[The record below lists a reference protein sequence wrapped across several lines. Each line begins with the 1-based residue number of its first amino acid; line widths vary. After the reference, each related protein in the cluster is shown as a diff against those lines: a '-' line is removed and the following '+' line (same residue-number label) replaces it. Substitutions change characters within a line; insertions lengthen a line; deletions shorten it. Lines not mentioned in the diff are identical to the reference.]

1 MSLVVDR
8 LATLGLLPWPEPLA
22 LTAADV
28 SALCSTAPHEG
39 LVALLGAA
47 LELGVVDADDAAVS
61 VVSTEWAERMA
72 WCVQLDTVLLGIG
85 ELLAGA
91 GIDMRVLKGVAIATL
106 DEPDAAWRSYG
117 DVDVLVPADRFL
129 DAVDVLATAGW
140 RPAVPPVSR
149 RWLGAY
155 AKSVTL
161 VDGSGVQVDL
171 HRMLAAGVLGTR
183 VRMAAVL
190 AERQPFTVGGATFHA
205 LAPVHRFLH
214 ACYHAVLG
222 GVAGARHRRD
232 VLLLAHQVVPTEV
245 EARLGEGW
253 SGAVVVKALRW
264 AGAGGGLP
272 EAWADWT
279 RTYVVDPADRSQ
291 LADSL
296 GSFRDGAAAHVR
308 AIAGP
313 VAKVRYLA
321 ALVWPTRGHLAARGR
336 SRPQHLRRLAESTWH
351 RRRSQ

>member
-1 MSLVVDR
+1 MSHVADR

-22 LTAADV
+22 LTAGDV
-28 SALCSTAPHEG
+28 SALCTTAPHEG

-47 LELGVVDADDAAVS
+47 IELGVVEVDDASASAVS
-61 VVSTEWAERMA
+61 AEWAERMA

-85 ELLAGA
+85 ELLARA
-91 GIDMRVLKGVAIATL
+91 GIDIRVLKGVAIATL
-106 DEPDAAWRSYG
+106 DEPDPAWRSYG
-117 DVDVLVPADRFL
+117 DVDVLVPEDRFL
-129 DAVDVLATAGW
+129 DAVDILATAGW

-190 AERQPFTVGGATFHA
+190 AERQPFAVGGASLLA

-245 EARLGEGW
+245 EERLGEGW
-253 SGAVVVKALRW
+253 SEAVVVAALSW

-272 EAWADWT
+272 EAWSEWA
-279 RTYVVDPADRSQ
+279 RTHVVDPAEQSQ
-291 LADSL
+291 LVDSL
-296 GSFRDGAAAHVR
+296 GSFRDGAAAQAR

-313 VAKVRYLA
+313 VARVRYLA
-321 ALVWPTRGHLAARGR
+321 ALVWPTRSHLAARGR
-336 SRPQHLRRLAESTWH
+336 SRPQHLRRLAENAWH
-351 RRRSQ
+351 RRRSR